1 MDALKRAALP
11 DALKAPGSL
20 VAKYPLEIVQVD
32 HTQADVLL
40 VSEYDRRV
48 IGRPWL
54 TIALDVATRCVLSFY
69 VSMDRPGAATVGL
82 LLTRAALCKEPWL
95 AKIEADA
102 DCADAWNS
110 ESSASRQRCRV

>member
-1 MDALKRAALP
+1 
-11 DALKAPGSL
+11 
-20 VAKYPLEIVQVD
+20 LEIVQVD

-40 VSEYDRRV
+40 VSEYDRRI

-82 LLTRAALCKEPWL
+82 LLTRAALRKEPWL
-95 AKIEADA
+95 EKIEVDA
-102 DCADAWNS
+102 EWPMSGIPKVLHLDNAA
-110 ESSASRQRCRV
+110 EFKSRALRSGCR